1 MIDPFMNK
9 AQDRPRAAWRLF
21 LFAAALLVGLFALD
35 AAGKISG
42 IAGLGSFA
50 SPALMLLVLY
60 LAGKSFDKRGFAS
73 YGFSMKG
80 LWWLDMGFGVVLG
93 ALLMAGVFGLELL
106 AGTIRITGFRAA
118 GPEGIGFWRGISAI
132 LVFYAGVS
140 LQEETF
146 ARAFLLRSLAE
157 GFNLKPGFSRIALW
171 SAYGLSSALFGALHA
186 FNQNSSPASVAI
198 LTGAGL
204 LLGLPFILTGEIAL
218 SLGLHLSWNF
228 CQGAIFGFPVSGT
241 RSVFSA
247 ISIEQSGPAWFSGGA
262 FGPEGGLAGILAIA
276 LGILLC
282 LAWVRATRGSLKP
295 CYSLSEYRKPDG
307 H

>member
-9 AQDRPRAAWRLF
+9 AQGRPRAIWRIF
-21 LFAAALLVGLFALD
+21 LFAAALLTGLFALD
-35 AAGKISG
+35 AASKITG

-50 SPALMLLVLY
+50 SPALMVLVLY
-60 LAGKSFDKRGFAS
+60 LAGKSFDKRGFSS

-80 LWWLDMGFGVVLG
+80 AWWLDMGFGLVLG
-93 ALLMAGVFGLELL
+93 ALLMAGVFGLEL
-106 AGTIRITGFRAA
+106 ATGTIRISGFRAS
-118 GPEGIGFWRGISAI
+118 GPEGVGFWRGISAI

-157 GFNLKPGFSRIALW
+157 GLNLKPGFSRVALW
-171 SAYGLSSALFGALHA
+171 SAYGLSSVLFGMLHA
-186 FNQNSSPASVAI
+186 LNPNSGPASIAI
-198 LTGAGL
+198 LAGAGL

-241 RSVFSA
+241 RSAFSA
-247 ISIEQSGPAWFSGGA
+247 ISIEQTGPAWFSGGA
-262 FGPEGGLAGILAIA
+262 FGPEGGLVGNLAIA
-276 LGILLC
+276 LGIGLC
-282 LAWVRATRGSLKP
+282 LAWVRLTRGSLKP
-295 CYSLSEYRKPDG
+295 CYSLSEYPMPDG